1 MQTWVTFTNAVPVM
15 GITGLILFFSFV
27 CFHPLHPKRRH
38 PVQIFG
44 EHKDNGNNSNGKKHS
59 ECNRPATL
67 YSAGI
72 FKYIPPM
79 ENSRASY
86 NADMC
91 LYGRCSVAVRC

>member
-1 MQTWVTFTNAVPVM
+1 
-15 GITGLILFFSFV
+15 
-27 CFHPLHPKRRH
+27 
-38 PVQIFG
+38 VQIFG

-67 YSAGI
+67 YIAGI

-91 LYGRCSVAVRC
+91 LYGRCSVAVRCWSVLPGCASKTRKNPRLHKT